1 MTHKMAAAEAPPP
14 AAAKPHKAEE
24 VQKESKPE
32 DLRKSGPEAKMK
44 ELGSTVPN
52 QR

>member
-14 AAAKPHKAEE
+14 AAKPHKAEE
-24 VQKESKPE
+24 IQKDSNQE
-32 DLRKSGPEAKMK
+32 DLRKSEPEAKT
-44 ELGSTVPN
+44 EEFGYAVPN